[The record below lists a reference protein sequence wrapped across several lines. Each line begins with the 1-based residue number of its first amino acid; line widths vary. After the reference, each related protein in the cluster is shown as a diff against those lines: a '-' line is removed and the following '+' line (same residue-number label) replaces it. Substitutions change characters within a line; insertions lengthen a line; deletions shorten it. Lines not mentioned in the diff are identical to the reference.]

1 MEEKKRGGA
10 IEVQG
15 VKHTFQ
21 LGKLDVPVLHGVD
34 FTVRPGDFT
43 ALCGASGSGK
53 STLLN
58 LIGGLTKPTGG
69 IIRIDGQEI
78 SGLSENQLCLFRR
91 ENVGF
96 IFQSYNLM
104 PYLTALEN
112 VELSLI
118 FGEQPEEERKRI
130 AMEMLAKVG
139 LADRMHHKPNELSGG
154 QQQRVSVARA
164 LVTKPKVVLA
174 DEPTGNLDSQ
184 TGAEILS
191 LLRELNREEQ
201 SSFLIVTH
209 DPRIAEDCDHTIFLE
224 DGLIVEEW
232 RDHHAH

>member
-1 MEEKKRGGA
+1 MEEKKRGGT
-10 IEVQG
+10 IEVRD
-15 VKHTFQ
+15 VKHTFR

-58 LIGGLTKPTGG
+58 LIGGLTKPTDG
-69 IIRIDGQEI
+69 IIRIDGREI
-78 SGLSENQLCLFRR
+78 SGLDENQLCLFRR

-118 FGEQPEEERKRI
+118 FPAYYLTLSFR
-130 AMEMLAKVG
+130 VG
-139 LADRMHHKPNELSGG
+139 GLHR
-154 QQQRVSVARA
+154 RA
-164 LVTKPKVVLA
+164 A
-174 DEPTGNLDSQ
+174 
-184 TGAEILS
+184 
-191 LLRELNREEQ
+191 
-201 SSFLIVTH
+201 
-209 DPRIAEDCDHTIFLE
+209 
-224 DGLIVEEW
+224 
-232 RDHHAH
+232 

>member
-1 MEEKKRGGA
+1 MEEKIVGGK
-10 IEVQG
+10 IEVQDL
-15 VKHTFQ
+15 KHTFR

-34 FTVRPGDFT
+34 FTIRPGDFT

-58 LIGGLTKPTGG
+58 LIGGLTKPTEGL
-69 IIRIDGQEI
+69 IRIDGQEI
-78 SGLSENQLCLFRR
+78 SAMNENELCLFRR
-91 ENVGF
+91 ENIGF
-96 IFQSYNLM
+96 VFQSYNLM

-118 FGEQPEEERKRI
+118 FGEVKEEGRREM
-130 AMEMLAKVG
+130 AMEMLEKVG
-139 LADRMHHKPNELSGG
+139 LADRMDHKPNELSGG

-184 TGAEILS
+184 TGEEILA
-191 LLRELNREEQ
+191 LLSELNREQ
-201 SSFLIVTH
+201 KSSFLIVTH
-209 DPRIAEDCDHTIFLE
+209 DPRIAEVCDHTIFLE
-224 DGLIVEEW
+224 DGLVVNQW
-232 RDHHAH
+232 REHHAH

>member
-1 MEEKKRGGA
+1 MEEKLVGGK
-10 IEVQG
+10 IEVQDL
-15 VKHTFQ
+15 KHTFR

-34 FTVRPGDFT
+34 FTIRPGDFT

-58 LIGGLTKPTGG
+58 LIGGLTKPTEGL
-69 IIRIDGQEI
+69 IRIDGQEI
-78 SGLSENQLCLFRR
+78 SAMNENELCLFRR
-91 ENVGF
+91 ENIGF
-96 IFQSYNLM
+96 VFQSYNLM

-118 FGEQPEEERKRI
+118 FGEVKEEGRRKM
-130 AMEMLAKVG
+130 AMEMLEKVG
-139 LADRMHHKPNELSGG
+139 LADRMDHKPNELSGG

-184 TGAEILS
+184 TGEEILA
-191 LLRELNREEQ
+191 LLSELNREQ
-201 SSFLIVTH
+201 KSSFLIVTH
-209 DPRIAEDCDHTIFLE
+209 DPRIAEVCDHTIFLE
-224 DGLIVEEW
+224 DGLVVNQW
-232 RDHHAH
+232 REHHAH

>member
-1 MEEKKRGGA
+1 MAEKKKGGT
-10 IEVQG
+10 IEALN

-21 LGKLDVPVLHGVD
+21 LGKLDVPVLHGVN
-34 FTVRPGDFT
+34 FTVQPGDFS

-58 LIGGLTKPTGG
+58 LIGGLTKPTEGK
-69 IIRIDGQEI
+69 ILIDGQDI
-78 SGLSENQLCLFRR
+78 TLMDENHLCLFRR
-91 ENVGF
+91 EKIGF

-118 FGEQPEEERKRI
+118 FGEEPKNRRKKL
-130 AMEMLAKVG
+130 AEEMLAKVG
-139 LADRMHHKPNELSGG
+139 LADRMNHKPNELSGG

-174 DEPTGNLDSQ
+174 DEPTGNLDRQ
-184 TGAEILS
+184 TGLEIME
-191 LLRELNREEQ
+191 LLRGLNREEE

-209 DPRIAEDCDHTIFLE
+209 DPKVAENCDHTIFLE
-224 DGLIVEEW
+224 DGLVVEKW
-232 RDHHAH
+232 RDHHAY

>member
-1 MEEKKRGGA
+1 M
-10 IEVQG
+10 
-15 VKHTFQ
+15 
-21 LGKLDVPVLHGVD
+21 D
-34 FTVRPGDFT
+34 
-43 ALCGASGSGK
+43 
-53 STLLN
+53 
-58 LIGGLTKPTGG
+58 
-69 IIRIDGQEI
+69 
-78 SGLSENQLCLFRR
+78 ENHLCLFRR
-91 ENVGF
+91 EKIGF

-118 FGEQPEEERKRI
+118 FGEEPENRRKEL
-130 AMEMLAKVG
+130 AEEMLTKVG

-184 TGAEILS
+184 TGGEILE
-191 LLRELNREEQ
+191 LLRDLNREEE

-209 DPRIAEDCDHTIFLE
+209 DPKIAEACDHTIFLE
-224 DGLIVEEW
+224 DGLVVEEW
-232 RDHHAH
+232 REHHAH